1 MNTNTA
7 LTVAFLKNTL
17 EDMIAKDELP
27 LPSNVSVSAFK
38 NAAVVAL
45 TDNPEIATC
54 QTASVFKSLRKLAG
68 MGLVPD
74 GHEAALV
81 PFNTKVGNSYVK
93 LCQAMPM
100 VAGLI
105 KRARNSG
112 EIASL
117 WAQVVLEGEELT
129 VWVEDGMQKFTHDYD
144 PLSRKGEVRG
154 AYAVA
159 KLKDGTI
166 EFEPMARDEIDKI
179 RAVSK
184 AKDGPAWRGW
194 FTEMAKKSVIR
205 RLCKRLPMSTDD
217 RSRIIES
224 DSDTIGKLTDVT
236 PRSIQQKI
244 EAANKPDPLE
254 EVDEV
259 IEDEVIEVNPD
270 NGFPGSAR
278 WDEGMAAFKGGA
290 SMLDMPKGNQQEC
303 DDWAGGFLGAQK
315 AVEPGDEAEGEGAA

>member
-1 MNTNTA
+1 MNTTA
-7 LTVAFLKNTL
+7 LTPVFLKNTI
-17 EDMIAKDELP
+17 DSMVAKDELP
-27 LPSNVSVSAFK
+27 LPSNVSASAFK
-38 NAAVVAL
+38 NAAMVAL
-45 TDNPEIATC
+45 TDNPKLAQC
-54 QTASVFKSLRKLAG
+54 DPASVFKALRKLAG

-81 PFNTKVGNSYVK
+81 PFNTKVGNSYVN

-112 EIASL
+112 EISSL
-117 WAQVVLEGEELT
+117 WAQVVLENEELK
-129 VWVEDGMQKFTHDYD
+129 VWVDDGMQKFTHDYD
-144 PLSRKGEVRG
+144 PLSRSGEVRG

-184 AKDGPAWRGW
+184 SKDGPAWRNW

-217 RSRIIES
+217 RARIIES
-224 DSDTIGKLTDVT
+224 DSDTIGNLRDVT
-236 PRSIQQKI
+236 PLSIQEKI
-244 EAANKPDPLE
+244 NAANKPEPIAKVED
-254 EVDEV
+254 V
-259 IEDEVIEVNPD
+259 IEGEDTGPNPE
-270 NGFPGSAR
+270 NGFPGSDA
-278 WDEGMAAFKGGA
+278 WQAGMAAHKDDGDPLDNPEKG
-290 SMLDMPKGNQQEC
+290 QEA
-303 DDWAGGFLGAQK
+303 DDWIGGFSFAYDR
-315 AVEPGDEAEGEGAA
+315 ADEEKSA